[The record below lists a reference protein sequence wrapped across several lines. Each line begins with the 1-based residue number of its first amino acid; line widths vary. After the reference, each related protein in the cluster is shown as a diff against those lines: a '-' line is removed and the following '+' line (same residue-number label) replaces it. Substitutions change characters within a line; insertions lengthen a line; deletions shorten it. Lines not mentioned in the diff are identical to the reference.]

1 MIQFEIT
8 QRISISANISI
19 FRVIKK
25 TCTVQICLAAL
36 ALQRYIYVTK
46 PAHIFISL
54 ETKHLYTPP
63 FLSSRSPHPK
73 APPPSAWFCHR
84 SLPVKREHFL
94 PTVVKLLLKRDHLI
108 VPHKINHLEEMLV

>member
-1 MIQFEIT
+1 MIQFEIP

-19 FRVIKK
+19 FTVIKK
-25 TCTVQICLAAL
+25 NCTVQICLAAL

-73 APPPSAWFCHR
+73 ASAVFDSPSF
-84 SLPVKREHFL
+84 SLVL
-94 PTVVKLLLKRDHLI
+94 PEVTSC
-108 VPHKINHLEEMLV
+108 